1 MSMRVSSSPRP
12 GARRQRGAIAVVVAF
27 SLVALVLMLGL
38 VLDIGHLY
46 VTKAEL
52 QNAADA
58 CALSAAAEL
67 NDLGTGALDRSTA
80 AGITAGNRNRIDLQ
94 GVELRASG
102 EGIVPADVAFSDTL
116 DGVYSRAVTSTTVYA
131 RCAPRE
137 TNVKSVV
144 LWFVGLIGLTQWD
157 LSAQAVARTTGGQAP
172 CSIPITMCTTASPS
186 VPGLGFTTGTW
197 YSGRLGAGT
206 AVTGN
211 YDWIRFDEQGT
222 KSLGEVLAGSGICS
236 SPTHVSS
243 EPGISGGTAQA
254 WNTRFGL
261 YAGTWKDVDLYPP
274 DQTGFSF
281 TPNRLSSKGILL
293 PGSWPNAAPQN
304 AYPSYVTHEG
314 NYDPYNPSS
323 KLDDNGHNANLPGN
337 PDPLSTD
344 LHRTKGKQFR
354 RMTMVPV
361 IGCSAWAEGKK
372 DIPVIDYACMLMIS
386 PIDDPNTDVQL
397 EFRGLKSQGAC
408 SGGGAP
414 PSFTPSPALVR

>member
-1 MSMRVSSSPRP
+1 MRVSASPTP
-12 GARRQRGAIAVVVAF
+12 GERRQRGAIAVVVAF

-46 VTKAEL
+46 VTKSEL

-67 NDLGTGALDRSTA
+67 NDLGTGALDRATA

-94 GVELRASG
+94 GVALRTSG

-116 DGVYSRAVTSTTVYA
+116 NGVYTRAVMSTTVYA

-144 LWFVGLIGLTQWD
+144 LWFVGLVGLTQWD
-157 LSAQAVARTTGGQAP
+157 LSAEAVARTTGVELP

-186 VPGLGFTTGTW
+186 VPGLGFSTGTW

-211 YDWIRFDEQGT
+211 YDWIRFDEQGA
-222 KSLGEVLAGSGICS
+222 KSLGEVLAGTGVCS
-236 SPTHVSS
+236 QPKQVSS
-243 EPGISGGTAQA
+243 EPGISGGVAQA

-261 YAGTWKDVDLYPP
+261 YAGTWKDIDLYPP

-281 TPNRLSSKGILL
+281 TPNRVSDKGVTI

-304 AYPSYVTHEG
+304 AYPSYITHEG
-314 NYDPYNPSS
+314 SYDPYNPSAR
-323 KLDDNGHNANLPGN
+323 LDDNGHNANLPGN
-337 PDPLSTD
+337 PDPLATD
-344 LHRTKGKQFR
+344 LHRTKGKEFR
-354 RMTMVPV
+354 RMAMVPV
-361 IGCSAWAEGKK
+361 IGCSSWAEGKK
-372 DIPVIDYACMLMIS
+372 NIPVVDYACMLMIS
-386 PIDDPNTDVQL
+386 PIADPGTDVQL
-397 EFRGLKSQGAC
+397 EFRGLMTQGAC
-408 SGGGAP
+408 SGGAAP
-414 PSFTPSPALVR
+414 TPFSPSPALVR